1 MQHFRRGERLN
12 EGELHAIMAESP
24 RGAFL
29 REARS
34 SREVRSEPVNATTC
48 GEAVM
53 KLLSAYEVDTVF
65 GMAGTMTVELYR
77 GISLAGIR
85 HVQCRNEQ
93 GASLMADG
101 YARATGKP
109 GVCTIIAGPGVT
121 NAATGIA
128 QAYCDSQ
135 PLLVLSGACAATT
148 QGKGW
153 GAIHELAD
161 QAAVTAGFT
170 AYSVMIRYPQE
181 LPEWIARAY
190 GTFRGSRPRPVHLS
204 LPRDVLPQPV
214 EADWKPRRAPSLPMP
229 DQSAIEEAADL
240 LARAKRPLIL
250 VGGGAAGTRSALT
263 DIAERIG
270 APVLSTNAG
279 KGILPESHPLSLG
292 CSIVRQPS
300 QQALSDADVVLL
312 VGSQVSAGD
321 HFMPALDIPGDI
333 IRIDIDPRELTSNYG
348 AAVPIQ
354 ADARA
359 AMRALASALSSRK
372 PAAHRSQGES
382 RVREVRARIE
392 AEMTEVEHLHE
403 RVWKTLRS
411 ALPADA
417 IVMGDASQIV
427 YSGSFAMPMEM
438 ERCWHYSGTYCSLGV
453 ALPMAIGAKIGSP
466 HRPVIAVAGDG
477 GIMFTINELATA
489 AEERI
494 ALPVIVWN
502 NDALKEIVDQMD
514 RRQIPRI
521 GVEPKSPD
529 FLRVAEGLG
538 CHAVRASSVGH
549 LAQSV
554 RDSLAADRPT
564 LIEVRQDSGWLG
576 A

>member
-1 MQHFRRGERLN
+1 VK
-12 EGELHAIMAESP
+12 AK
-24 RGAFL
+24 
-29 REARS
+29 
-34 SREVRSEPVNATTC
+34 TC

-53 KLLSAYEVDTVF
+53 SLLAAYGVDTVF
-65 GMAGTMTVELYR
+65 GMAGTMTVDLYR
-77 GISLAGIR
+77 GIGLAGIR

-135 PLLVLSGACAATT
+135 PMLVLSGACATRT

-153 GAIHELAD
+153 GPIHELAD

-170 AYSVMIRYPQE
+170 AFSTMVRYPEEVPE
-181 LPEWIARAY
+181 LVARAY
-190 GTFRGSRPRPVHLS
+190 ALFRGSRPRPVHLS
-204 LPRDVLPQPV
+204 LPRDVLPETV
-214 EADWKPRRAPSLPMP
+214 EEDWKTRRAPSLPMP
-229 DQSAIEEAADL
+229 DPAAIEEAADL
-240 LARAKRPLIL
+240 LAQATRPFIL
-250 VGGGAAGTRSALT
+250 VGGGAIGTSTALT
-263 DIAERIG
+263 MIAEHIG

-279 KGILPESHPLSLG
+279 KGILPESHSLSLG
-292 CSIVRQPS
+292 CSIVQKAS
-300 QQALSDADVVLL
+300 QEALADADVVLL
-312 VGSQVSAGD
+312 VGSEVGQGD
-321 HFMPALDIPGDI
+321 SFLPKLDISGDI
-333 IRIDIDPRELTSNYG
+333 IRIDIDPTELTSMYS

-359 AMRALASALSSRK
+359 AMLALSSAIAGRQP
-372 PAAHRSQGES
+372 PAQRPQGER
-382 RVREVRARIE
+382 RVRDVLARN
-392 AEMTEVEHLHE
+392 AAGLTEVEKLHV
-403 RVWKTLRS
+403 RVWKILRS
-411 ALPADA
+411 ILPADTM
-417 IVMGDASQIV
+417 VMGDASQIV

-438 ERCWHYSGTYCSLGV
+438 ERCWYYSGTYCSLGV
-453 ALPMAIGAKIGSP
+453 ALPMAVGAKIGAP

-489 AEERI
+489 AEEHL

-529 FLRVAEGLG
+529 FLQLAQSLG
-538 CHAVRASSVGH
+538 CHASRAASAEH

-554 RDSLAADRPT
+554 RDALAADRPT
-564 LIEVRQDSGWLG
+564 LIEIRQDSSWLKAEDAVPASG
-576 A
+576 R

>member
-1 MQHFRRGERLN
+1 M
-12 EGELHAIMAESP
+12 
-24 RGAFL
+24 
-29 REARS
+29 
-34 SREVRSEPVNATTC
+34 TC

-53 KLLSAYEVDTVF
+53 KLLAAYEVDTVF

-77 GISLAGIR
+77 GIALAEVR

-135 PLLVLSGACAATT
+135 PMLVLSGACATRT
-148 QGKGW
+148 LGKGW
-153 GAIHELAD
+153 GAIHELHD

-170 AYSVMIRYPQE
+170 AFSAMVRYPEE
-181 LPEWIARAY
+181 LPELLARAY
-190 GTFRGSRPRPVHLS
+190 AVFRGSRPRPVHLS
-204 LPRDVLPQPV
+204 LPRDVLPEAV
-214 EADWKPRRAPSLPMP
+214 EVDWKTRRAPTLPMP
-229 DQSAIEEAADL
+229 DPAAIDEAADR
-240 LARAKRPLIL
+240 LAQAKRPLIL
-250 VGGGAAGTRSALT
+250 VGGGAVGTRTALT

-279 KGILPESHPLSLG
+279 KGILPQSHPLSLG
-292 CSIVRQPS
+292 CSIVQEAS
-300 QQALSDADVVLL
+300 QQALADADVVLL
-312 VGSQVSAGD
+312 VGSEVAAGD
-321 HFMPALDIPGDI
+321 HFLSKLEISGDI
-333 IRIDIDPRELTSNYG
+333 IRIDIDPTELTSMYS

-359 AMRALASALSSRK
+359 AMLALSSALSNRK
-372 PAAHRSQGES
+372 ATAQRSQGEI
-382 RVREVRARIE
+382 RVRDVLGRNA
-392 AEMTEVEHLHE
+392 AKMTDLERQHA
-403 RVWKTLRS
+403 RVWEILRS
-411 ALPADA
+411 ALPTDA
-417 IVMGDASQIV
+417 IVMGDATQIV
-427 YSGSFAMPMEM
+427 YTGSFAMPMEM
-438 ERCWHYSGTYCSLGV
+438 ERCWYYSGTYCSLGV
-453 ALPMAIGAKIGSP
+453 ALPMAIGAKIGAP

-489 AEERI
+489 AEEHL

-502 NDALKEIVDQMD
+502 NDALNAIVEQMD
-514 RRQIPRI
+514 QRQIPRI

-529 FLRVAEGLG
+529 FLRLAESLG
-538 CHAVRASSVGH
+538 CHATRAASAVH

-554 RDSLAADRPT
+554 RDALAADRPT
-564 LIEVRQDSGWLG
+564 LIEVRQDSPWLRP
-576 A
+576 